1 MTYNVSYSSESRTII
16 ERARRLI
23 DESRGRIRAALEVQ
37 AKNERVLISTEQRI
51 SDSLT
56 SVLELSAIADGLPP
70 LHLVR

>member
-1 MTYNVSYSSESRTII
+1 VTYNVSYSSESRTII

>member
-1 MTYNVSYSSESRTII
+1 VTYNVSYSSESRTII

-56 SVLELSAIADGLPP
+56 SVLELSGIADGLPP